1 MTPREAL
8 TTALEDLAAHKLR
21 SALTMLGMIFGVA
34 AVIAMLAIGK
44 GAERQALA
52 AIERLGVLNLIA
64 RARVLQ
70 PDEARE
76 VRAKSIG
83 LSPRDAQAI
92 LAAIPATEAVL
103 GTVKIEAYAV
113 RSASGTATAGV
124 LGVEPRQ
131 AELAGLVLAEGRFL
145 DAGDLAHHAQV
156 CVLGAVVRRELFA
169 FAPALGQD
177 VKINDTWFEVIGVL
191 APAVGEGGGPAPANQ
206 AAAVGAGDRTIYV
219 PASTAS
225 RKLNLDPLASPY
237 AELLVRLRPGSS
249 PPAAAEQL
257 ASLLDRLHAGARDY
271 EIVVPERLLAESR
284 RTQRLFS
291 AVMASI
297 AGISLLVGGIGI
309 MNIMLATVLERTRE
323 IGIRRAAGARRR
335 DIRFQFLAEAFTI
348 SLLGGGIG
356 VLAGVGIAAAVGQAA
371 GWPTLVTPGA
381 VALASLVALSVGVVS
396 GLYPAH
402 RAAQLDPIEALR
414 YE

>member
-191 APAVGEGGGPAPANQ
+191 APAVG
-206 AAAVGAGDRTIYV
+206 AGDRTIYV

-356 VLAGVGIAAAVGQAA
+356 VLAGVGIAAAVGQAT